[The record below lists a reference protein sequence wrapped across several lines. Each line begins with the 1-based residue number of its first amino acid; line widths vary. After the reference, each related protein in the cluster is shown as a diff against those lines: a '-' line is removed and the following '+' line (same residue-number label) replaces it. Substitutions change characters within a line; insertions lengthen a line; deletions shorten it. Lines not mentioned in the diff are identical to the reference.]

1 MKAVK
6 TVCSIILLMGSIL
19 SSHSMVG
26 TFDVNSYELCS
37 VTASSRV
44 WLKGSLS
51 TPQKRSLSQPIS
63 VLQQECVLN
72 ISYLCGLGEV
82 LVTISNVQGSVIY
95 NEMVT
100 VSERGN
106 TSINLDQFEK
116 VTIRLLLRMIRAKSY
131 MGHLVFIEE
140 IM

>member
-44 WLKGSLS
+44 WLKGSL
-51 TPQKRSLSQPIS
+51 RSLSQPIS
-63 VLQQECVLN
+63 VFQEECTLN

-82 LVTISNVQGSVIY
+82 QVTISNAQGSVIY

-116 VTIRLLLRMIRAKSY
+116 GNYTLTFKNDQGKELYGTFSIY
-131 MGHLVFIEE
+131 
-140 IM
+140 

>member
-44 WLKGSLS
+44 WLKGVCQLRKSVAFHN
-51 TPQKRSLSQPIS
+51 RSPFSRKS
-63 VLQQECVLN
+63 VL
-72 ISYLCGLGEV
+72 
-82 LVTISNVQGSVIY
+82 
-95 NEMVT
+95 
-100 VSERGN
+100 
-106 TSINLDQFEK
+106 
-116 VTIRLLLRMIRAKSY
+116 
-131 MGHLVFIEE
+131 
-140 IM
+140 

>member
-63 VLQQECVLN
+63 VFQEECALN

-82 LVTISNVQGSVIY
+82 LVTISNAQGSVIY
-95 NEMVT
+95 NEMET

-116 VTIRLLLRMIRAKSY
+116 GNYTLTFKNDQGKELYGTFSIY
-131 MGHLVFIEE
+131 
-140 IM
+140 

>member
-37 VTASSRV
+37 VTVSSRV

-51 TPQKRSLSQPIS
+51 TP
-63 VLQQECVLN
+63 
-72 ISYLCGLGEV
+72 
-82 LVTISNVQGSVIY
+82 
-95 NEMVT
+95 
-100 VSERGN
+100 
-106 TSINLDQFEK
+106 
-116 VTIRLLLRMIRAKSY
+116 
-131 MGHLVFIEE
+131 
-140 IM
+140 